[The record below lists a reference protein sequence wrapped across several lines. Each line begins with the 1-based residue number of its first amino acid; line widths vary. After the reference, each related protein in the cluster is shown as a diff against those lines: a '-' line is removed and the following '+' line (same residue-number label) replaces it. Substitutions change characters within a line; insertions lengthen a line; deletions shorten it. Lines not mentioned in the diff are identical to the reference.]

1 MRRYTVTGEALEDD
15 VSLSDVDYISTVTAT
30 VTLEMIHSFQKTSL
44 LYQARTGCNHGAD
57 DSINYVGHGGTYDQ
71 QDEIDGVKTIE
82 FSTTLQDFLDHLDVT
97 LSKVFGQAIYYWKG

>member
-1 MRRYTVTGEALEDD
+1 
-15 VSLSDVDYISTVTAT
+15 VTAT
-30 VTLEMIHSFQKTSL
+30 SDS
-44 LYQARTGCNHGAD
+44 GD
-57 DSINYVGHGGTYDQ
+57 DSQLSEDKFVVSSKDYVAIMEQMITYVGHVGTYDQ